1 MGSGWALSAPSGVLN
16 QVKVNSARQRKRLFR
31 IMLGEVYG
39 IETSLTCEVGME
51 VGQKVA
57 ERLLA
62 DQLARL
68 NWIGSA
74 SQFQAV
80 S

>member
-1 MGSGWALSAPSGVLN
+1 
-16 QVKVNSARQRKRLFR
+16 
-31 IMLGEVYG
+31 MLGEVYG

-51 VGQKVA
+51 VGQKVT

-68 NWIGSA
+68 NSIGSA
-74 SQFQAV
+74 P
-80 S
+80 

>member
-1 MGSGWALSAPSGVLN
+1 MGSGWALSAPSGELN

-39 IETSLTCEVGME
+39 IETSLPCDVGME
-51 VGQKVA
+51 VGQKVT
-57 ERLLA
+57 EGLLA
-62 DQLARL
+62 DQLASL
-68 NWIGSA
+68 NSIDSV